1 MDNVNAN
8 QFPRIISI
16 IDDKT
21 ILINVGENKEI
32 SQGDEFQIFSKT
44 TDIIDPFTGDNL
56 GSMDI
61 NKAIVEAYD
70 VLPKM
75 TVCKSKR
82 INPFANSIFQATY
95 GMFSPERPV
104 LSVDFSEL
112 SDDALDDDKNIKIG
126 DYLRPLP
133 RSAPKVIREETSES
147 VGVEG
152 PPKNLEEADCN

>member
-16 IDDKT
+16 IDDTT
-21 ILINVGENKEI
+21 ILINVGENKGVVK
-32 SQGDEFQIFSKT
+32 GDEFRIFSKT
-44 TDIIDPFTGDNL
+44 PEVIDPFTGDNL

-75 TVCKSKR
+75 TICKSK
-82 INPFANSIFQATY
+82 FTNSLATSMLNITSA
-95 GMFSPERPV
+95 MFSTERQV
-104 LSVDFSEL
+104 LSIDFSEL
-112 SDDALDDDKNIKIG
+112 SGDVLEEDKNIKIG
-126 DYLRPLP
+126 DYLKPLP